1 MKHFP
6 DSHTGMNIKLKIDDM
21 LERLDLASSEHTEI
35 PLFAVNDSAANAKKA
50 IQLSENLIQVLCAIH
65 NSVLRMG

>member
-6 DSHTGMNIKLKIDDM
+6 DSHTGMNIKLKIDSM
-21 LERLDLASSEHTEI
+21 LDRLGMSNSEHPKI

-50 IQLSENLIQVLCAIH
+50 IQLSEHLIQVLTGYS
-65 NSVLRMG
+65 SV